1 MTRLFSVLLVLFAAS
16 DRDAGAPRADG
27 FANFFAEFRAAIARN
42 DARAVADRTK
52 LPFLFEGKP
61 RDHGSFQKVY
71 PDFLTRRF
79 EPVSRVPRRSEKAIA
94 TW

>member
-1 MTRLFSVLLVLFAAS
+1 VTRLFSVLLVLFAAS
-16 DRDAGAPRADG
+16 DRDAG
-27 FANFFAEFRAAIARN
+27 ARN

-71 PDFLTRRF
+71 PELFDEKVRACFK
-79 EPVSRVPRRSEKAIA
+79 SAKAIR
-94 TW
+94 